1 VKSLVQFT
9 ICVFVFGLVVFPA
22 QAAFTSLYIFGDAVS
37 TTTDGPGGT
46 NYYGKSY
53 SNGRVWVEVL
63 AERQGLNY
71 NSNRNVSYYDHNS
84 ATLVTEVN
92 SFSAPPD
99 ANTALFVVWVN
110 NADFVDDI
118 SNYGSSTNI
127 TAWNNSINQSLTNH
141 FKVVTNLYFAK
152 GVRTLIMPNA
162 VDITEIPGYTYL
174 SSADKSFIRQRVID
188 FNAGFAATL
197 DQARALLPGITIY
210 VPDLFALLDN
220 VLAYPAN
227 YGLTNALSN
236 GQSIDALSDPSL
248 MDKSLNGPGT
258 NYIFWDYLDPTAKAH
273 AVIGDDVQQLI
284 SPVQISKIT
293 RLGGS
298 NRLDMANIPI
308 GRDGFVDG
316 STNLVAWA
324 SEANVNSTNATQ
336 TIFVSDSDPLRFY
349 RLRFPFAWFWP

>member
-1 VKSLVQFT
+1 ML
-9 ICVFVFGLVVFPA
+9 GLVVFPA

-37 TTTDGPGGT
+37 TTTNGPGGT
-46 NYYGKSY
+46 SYYGKSY

-63 AERQGLNY
+63 AERQGLTY
-71 NSNRNVSYYDHNS
+71 NSNRNLSYYDHNS
-84 ATLVTEVN
+84 TNLVAEVN

-99 ANTALFVVWVN
+99 ANSALFVVWVN

-118 SNYGSSTNI
+118 SSYGSSTNI
-127 TAWNNSINQSLTNH
+127 TAWTKSINQSLTNH
-141 FKVVTNLYFAK
+141 FNIITNLYFAK

-162 VDITEIPGYTYL
+162 VDITEIPGYTHI

-188 FNAGFAATL
+188 FNTGFAATL

-220 VLAYPAN
+220 VLANPAS
-227 YGLTNALSN
+227 YGLTNALDSN
-236 GQSIDALSDPSL
+236 GQSVDALDDLSL
-248 MDKSLNGPGT
+248 TDKSLNGPGT

-293 RLGGS
+293 WLGGS
-298 NRLDMANIPI
+298 TRLDMANIPI

-316 STNLVAWA
+316 GTNLVDWA
-324 SEANVNSTNATQ
+324 SEANITSTNATQ
-336 TIFVSDSDPLRFY
+336 AIFVPATGPLRFY
-349 RLRFPFAWFWP
+349 RLRFPFNWSWP